1 MHYGGRDMLTK
12 ITLDNFKSFKN
23 RVTVDL
29 TKTNYT
35 ILPQNVAD
43 NGVLKGCI
51 FVGANASGKSNIIL
65 GIKLLLD
72 FLFLE
77 KNINSGIFRCLF
89 GEKNCYSL
97 EYEFLIENKTIKY
110 FLEVDAAK
118 NMITEKLYL
127 DGALMLERM
136 GLNARS
142 YIAEPTGV
150 TYDKKN
156 VGEDTLFLRTLYFNT
171 KFASNPVL
179 SAWMDYLKNSI
190 YINLFEKAIIPY
202 GKDDVSIVRYLDKG
216 GCETINSFFNEYN
229 FEQNIEY
236 EHSSRGGGVIMIVGG
251 DDSKKDV
258 FFKRKGIDVPIPFKE
273 ESLGNRNLLQILPA
287 FLTVIEKGGMLLIDE
302 FSSGFHNDLESLLV
316 RYFMEKANHS
326 QMLFVSHST
335 NLLSNSIL
343 RPDQEYAVE
352 FRNENGSSVKRFSS
366 EQPRSAQN
374 IEKMYVSGVFGG
386 LPGYKEVK
394 DEAE

>member
-1 MHYGGRDMLTK
+1 MLTK

-65 GIKLLLD
+65 SIKLLLD
-72 FLFLE
+72 FLFSE
-77 KNINSGIFRCLF
+77 RNINSGIFRCIF
-89 GEKNCYSL
+89 GKKDCYSL
-97 EYEFLIENKTIKY
+97 EYEFLIENKPIKY
-110 FLEVDAAK
+110 FFEVDAAK
-118 NMITEKLYL
+118 NIITEKLYL
-127 DGALMLERM
+127 DDKIMLERM
-136 GLNARS
+136 GTNARS
-142 YIAEPTGV
+142 FIADSSGV
-150 TYDKKN
+150 NYNKDD
-156 VGEDTLFLRTLYFNT
+156 VSSDTLFLRTLYFNT

-190 YINLFEKAIIPY
+190 YINLFEKSIIPY
-202 GKDDVSIVRYLDKG
+202 GKDDVSIVCYLDKG
-216 GCETINSFFNEYN
+216 GCKTINSFFNEYN

-236 EHSSRGGGVIMIVGG
+236 EHSSQGGGVIMVVGG
-251 DDSKKDV
+251 DGSKKDV
-258 FFKRKGIDVPIPFKE
+258 FFKRRGIDVPIPFVE
-273 ESLGNRNLLQILPA
+273 ESLGNQNLLQILPA

-352 FRNENGSSVKRFSS
+352 FRNENGSAVKRFSS

-374 IEKMYVSGVFGG
+374 IEKMYISGVFGG

-394 DEAE
+394 DEVE

>member
-1 MHYGGRDMLTK
+1 MLTK

-29 TKTNYT
+29 MKTNYT

-65 GIKLLLD
+65 SIKLLLD

-89 GEKNCYSL
+89 GEKNFYSL
-97 EYEFLIENKTIKY
+97 EYEFLIEKKTIKY
-110 FLEVDAAK
+110 SFEVDAAK
-118 NMITEKLYL
+118 NIITENLYL
-127 DGALMLERM
+127 DGTHMLERM
-136 GLNARS
+136 GTNARS
-142 YIAEPTGV
+142 FIVDSSGV
-150 TYDKKN
+150 NYNKDD
-156 VGEDTLFLRTLYFNT
+156 VGSDTLFLRTLYFNT

-190 YINLFEKAIIPY
+190 YINLFEKKIIPY
-202 GKDDVSIVRYLDKG
+202 GTKQLSLKSYLENG
-216 GCETINSFFNEYN
+216 GCEAINSFFNEYN

-236 EHSSRGGGVIMIVGG
+236 EHSSLGRGFTFIVGD
-251 DDSKKDV
+251 DDSQKYI
-258 FFKRKGIDVPIPFKE
+258 FFRRKGIDVPIPFGE

-287 FLTVIEKGGMLLIDE
+287 FQNVIENGGMLLIDE
-302 FSSGFHNDLESLLV
+302 FSSGFHNDLERLLV

-326 QMLFVSHST
+326 QILFVSHST

-352 FRNENGSSVKRFSS
+352 FQNENGSSVKRFSS

>member
-1 MHYGGRDMLTK
+1 MLTK

-110 FLEVDAAK
+110 FLEVDTVKDIIAE
-118 NMITEKLYL
+118 NLYL
-127 DGALMLERM
+127 DGALMLVRM
-136 GLNARS
+136 GFNAKS

-150 TYDKKN
+150 TYDKKD

-179 SAWMDYLKNSI
+179 IAWMDYLKNSI
-190 YINLFEKAIIPY
+190 YINLFEKKIIPY
-202 GKDDVSIVRYLDKG
+202 GTMQLSLKSYLENG
-216 GCETINSFFNEYN
+216 GCEAINSFFDEYN

-236 EHSSRGGGVIMIVGG
+236 EHSSLGRGFTFIVGD
-251 DDSKKDV
+251 DDSQKYI
-258 FFKRKGIDVPIPFKE
+258 FFRRKGIDVPIPFRE
-273 ESLGNRNLLQILPA
+273 ESLGNQNLLQILPA
-287 FLTVIEKGGMLLIDE
+287 FLTATEKGGMLLIDE

-386 LPGYKEVK
+386 LPEYKEVK